1 MVTCRWFLQREV
13 IMITNWTYNDGITAI
28 DTFQKNSWICVT
40 HPTED
45 EISFL
50 TGKLKVPSEVLND
63 ILDVDERA
71 RTDMDE
77 SWFTIIMRIPIS
89 NAHNDIPYST
99 VPLGILIS
107 NHLIITICQSKN
119 ELIPSLIRNKK
130 LDFNDKA
137 NFVMQIF
144 LQVANLYMHYLK
156 LINIQTNDIE
166 KDLEKST
173 RNEELHKLLK
183 MEKCLVYFIT
193 SLKSNDILLAKL
205 RNLKF
210 VKSLDLDEDM
220 VEDLIIENRQAIEMA
235 NIYSDIQSGMMDAFA
250 SVISNNMNVVMK
262 QLALITMLLMIPTLI
277 ASLYGMN
284 VPNNL
289 ESNRWGF
296 WIVLLV
302 SLTASVFGVLLLRKK
317 NWF

>member
-1 MVTCRWFLQREV
+1 
-13 IMITNWTYNDGITAI
+13 MITYWTFDNGFTAL
-28 DTFQKNSWICVT
+28 DTFRKNSWISVT
-40 HPTED
+40 HPTEE
-45 EISFL
+45 EIDLL
-50 TGKLKVPSEVLND
+50 TGKLKVPAEVLTD

-71 RTDMDE
+71 RIDMDD
-77 SWFTIIMRIPIS
+77 SWFAIIMRIPIS
-89 NAHNDIPYST
+89 GSQNGIPYST

-130 LDFNDKA
+130 LDFNNKA

-156 LINIQTNDIE
+156 LINIQVGDIE
-166 KDLEKST
+166 RDLEKST
-173 RNEELHKLLK
+173 RNEELHKMLR
-183 MEKCLVYFIT
+183 MEKCLVYFMT

-210 VKSLDLDEDM
+210 VKSLDLDEDL
-220 VEDLIIENRQAIEMA
+220 VEDVIIENRQAIEMA

-250 SVISNNMNVVMK
+250 SVISNNLNVVMK
-262 QLALITMLLMIPTLI
+262 QLALITIILMIPTFI

-289 ESNRWGF
+289 ENNPWGF
-296 WIVLLV
+296 IIVLFI
-302 SLTASVFGVLLLRKK
+302 SLAASFFGVFLFRKK

>member
-1 MVTCRWFLQREV
+1 MVTY
-13 IMITNWTYNDGITAI
+13 WTYNNGFTAL
-28 DTFQKNSWICVT
+28 DNFQKNSWISVT
-40 HPTED
+40 NPSAE
-45 EISFL
+45 EIEFL
-50 TGKLKVPSEVLND
+50 TGKLKVPPEELND

-71 RTDMDE
+71 RTEMGD
-77 SWFTIIMRIPIS
+77 SWFTIIMRIPVSSS
-89 NAHNDIPYST
+89 NNGIPYST

-107 NHLIITICQSKN
+107 KNLVITICQCKN

-130 LDFNDKA
+130 LDFDNKA

-156 LINIQTNDIE
+156 MINIQTSDIE
-166 KDLEKST
+166 KDLVKST
-173 RNEELHKLLK
+173 RNEELHKMLR

-193 SLKSNDILLAKL
+193 SLRSNDILLAKL
-205 RNLKF
+205 RNSKF
-210 VKSLDLDEDM
+210 IKSLDIDEDLI
-220 VEDLIIENRQAIEMA
+220 EDVIIENRQAIEMA

-250 SVISNNMNVVMK
+250 SVISNNLNVVMK
-262 QLALITMLLMIPTLI
+262 QLALITIILMIPTFI

-289 ESNRWGF
+289 ENNPWGF
-296 WIVLLV
+296 VVVLLI
-302 SLTASVFGVLLLRKK
+302 SLGASAFGVLLFRKK

>member
-1 MVTCRWFLQREV
+1 
-13 IMITNWTYNDGITAI
+13 MITYWTFDNGFTAL
-28 DTFQKNSWICVT
+28 DTFRKNSWIAVT
-40 HPTED
+40 HPTEE
-45 EISFL
+45 EIALL
-50 TGKLKVPSEVLND
+50 TGKLKVPAEVLTD

-71 RTDMDE
+71 RIDMDD

-89 NAHNDIPYST
+89 SSLNGIPYAT

-107 NHLIITICQSKN
+107 NNLIITICQSKN

-130 LDFNDKA
+130 LDFNNKA

-156 LINIQTNDIE
+156 LINIQVGDIE
-166 KDLEKST
+166 RDLEKST
-173 RNEELHKLLK
+173 KNEELHKMLR
-183 MEKCLVYFIT
+183 MEKCLVYFMT

-210 VKSLDLDEDM
+210 VKSLDLDEDL
-220 VEDLIIENRQAIEMA
+220 VEDVIIENRQAIEMA

-250 SVISNNMNVVMK
+250 SVISNNLNVVMK
-262 QLALITMLLMIPTLI
+262 QLALITIILMIPTFI

-289 ESNRWGF
+289 ENNPWGF
-296 WIVLLV
+296 VIVLFI
-302 SLTASVFGVLLLRKK
+302 SLTAVVFGVFLFRKK

>member
-1 MVTCRWFLQREV
+1 
-13 IMITNWTYNDGITAI
+13 MITYWTYNNGFTALE
-28 DTFQKNSWICVT
+28 TFRKNSWISVT
-40 HPTED
+40 NPTAE
-45 EISFL
+45 EIEFL
-50 TGKLKVPSEVLND
+50 TGKLKVPPEELND

-71 RTDMDE
+71 RTEMDE
-77 SWFTIIMRIPIS
+77 SWFTIIMRIPIAGS
-89 NAHNDIPYST
+89 YNGVPFST

-107 NHLIITICQSKN
+107 KNLIITICHTKN

-130 LDFNDKA
+130 LDFNNKA

-144 LQVANLYMHYLK
+144 LHVANLYMHYLK
-156 LINIQTNDIE
+156 LINIQVANIE

-173 RNEELHKLLK
+173 RNEELHKMLR
-183 MEKCLVYFIT
+183 MEKCLVYFMT

-205 RNLKF
+205 RNSKF
-210 VKSLDLDEDM
+210 IKSIGID
-220 VEDLIIENRQAIEMA
+220 EDLIEDVMIENRQAIEMA

-250 SVISNNMNVVMK
+250 SVISNNLNVVMK
-262 QLALITMLLMIPTLI
+262 QLASITIILMIPTLV

-289 ESNRWGF
+289 ESNKWGF
-296 WIVLLV
+296 VFVILISLV
-302 SLTASVFGVLLLRKK
+302 AAAFGVLLFRRK

>member
-1 MVTCRWFLQREV
+1 
-13 IMITNWTYNDGITAI
+13 MITYWTFDNGFTAL
-28 DTFQKNSWICVT
+28 DTFRKNSWISVT

-45 EISFL
+45 EIELL
-50 TGKLKVPSEVLND
+50 TGKLKVPAEVLTD

-71 RTDMDE
+71 RLDLDD
-77 SWFTIIMRIPIS
+77 SWFTIIMRIPIAS
-89 NAHNDIPYST
+89 SHNGLPYTT

-130 LDFNDKA
+130 LDFNNKA

-156 LINIQTNDIE
+156 LINIQVGDIE
-166 KDLEKST
+166 RDLEKST
-173 RNEELHKLLK
+173 KNEELHKMLR
-183 MEKCLVYFIT
+183 MEKCLVYFMT

-205 RNLKF
+205 RNHKF
-210 VKSLDLDEDM
+210 VKSLDLDEDL
-220 VEDLIIENRQAIEMA
+220 VEDIIIEYRQATEMA

-250 SVISNNMNVVMK
+250 SVISNNLNVVMK
-262 QLALITMLLMIPTLI
+262 QLALITIILMIPTFI

-289 ESNRWGF
+289 ENNPWGF
-296 WIVLLV
+296 IIVLFI
-302 SLTASVFGVLLLRKK
+302 SLAASVFGVFLFRKK

>member
-1 MVTCRWFLQREV
+1 
-13 IMITNWTYNDGITAI
+13 MITYWTYNNGFTALE
-28 DTFQKNSWICVT
+28 TFRKNSWISVT
-40 HPTED
+40 NPTAE
-45 EISFL
+45 EIDFL
-50 TGKLKVPSEVLND
+50 TGKLKVPAEELND

-71 RTDMDE
+71 RTEMDE
-77 SWFTIIMRIPIS
+77 SWFTIIMRIPIAGS
-89 NAHNDIPYST
+89 YNGVPFST

-107 NHLIITICQSKN
+107 NNLVITICHTKN

-130 LDFNDKA
+130 LDFNNKA

-156 LINIQTNDIE
+156 LINIQVGDIE

-173 RNEELHKLLK
+173 RNEELHKMLR
-183 MEKCLVYFIT
+183 MEKCLVYFMT

-205 RNLKF
+205 RNSKYI
-210 VKSLDLDEDM
+210 KSLDIDEDLI
-220 VEDLIIENRQAIEMA
+220 EDVIIENRQAIEMA

-250 SVISNNMNVVMK
+250 SVISNNLNVVMK
-262 QLALITMLLMIPTLI
+262 QLAVITIILMIPTFI

-289 ESNRWGF
+289 ENNPWGF
-296 WIVLLV
+296 VLVLLI
-302 SLTASVFGVLLLRKK
+302 SLAASATGVLLFRKK